1 MIPSITD
8 TKGANL
14 KLISQCS
21 PRLFMVAGQLIKNTD
36 FPLSVSP
43 REEGQ
48 DEGKIILQG
57 SGGSW
62 PISTVLQSDSKI
74 TH

>member
-1 MIPSITD
+1 
-8 TKGANL
+8 
-14 KLISQCS
+14 
-21 PRLFMVAGQLIKNTD
+21 MVAGQLIKNTD